1 MKAWQFMQSLLEE
14 NEDEKIVSSLEKS
27 FLTVLTSACS
37 TVFRETLTFG
47 HCSSTENY
55 SEGNKLVSEHMK
67 LHI

>member
-1 MKAWQFMQSLLEE
+1 MQSLLEE

-37 TVFRETLTFG
+37 TVFCETLTFG

-55 SEGNKLVSEHMK
+55 SECNKLVPEHMK
-67 LHI
+67 LHV